1 MKRSNLIIAAVFHI
15 LVIIPLIFFA
25 SHEGMLGKKMQTL
38 SVVMMP
44 KPKVEEIKPR
54 VEPSKV
60 EVPKA
65 TMPVEQ
71 PKSVPQTVQAPLPS
85 AAPAVAPPPA
95 EMPAINFSDGAKEV
109 QTVTDPIRLYSALI
123 ESQFKSH
130 WNTPQSD
137 YETLVEISIT
147 PKGEVSPIAIVSNT
161 GDKDWTKSV
170 NDALAKV
177 KVLSRPPPKGFPNHF
192 QIRFDTAEGL

>member
-1 MKRSNLIIAAVFHI
+1 MK
-15 LVIIPLIFFA
+15 
-25 SHEGMLGKKMQTL
+25 TL
-38 SVVMMP
+38 SVIMMP
-44 KPKVEEIKPR
+44 KPKVEEVKPR
-54 VEPSKV
+54 VEQPRVETPKV
-60 EVPKA
+60 ALP
-65 TMPVEQ
+65 TEQ
-71 PKSVPQTVQAPLPS
+71 PKNVPQTVQAPLPT

-109 QTVTDPIRLYSALI
+109 QTITDPIRLYSVLI

-147 PKGEVSPIAIVSNT
+147 PKGEIFSIAIVSNT

-170 NDALAKV
+170 NDALSKV
-177 KVLSRPPPKGFPNHF
+177 KILSRPPPKGFPNHF
-192 QIRFDTAEGL
+192 QIRFDTAEGV

>member
-1 MKRSNLIIAAVFHI
+1 
-15 LVIIPLIFFA
+15 
-25 SHEGMLGKKMQTL
+25 
-38 SVVMMP
+38 MMP
-44 KPKVEEIKPR
+44 KPKVEEVKP
-54 VEPSKV
+54 KV
-60 EVPKA
+60 EQPR
-65 TMPVEQ
+65 VEQ
-71 PKSVPQTVQAPLPS
+71 PKVALPTEQPKTVPQTVQAPLPT
-85 AAPAVAPPPA
+85 AAPAVAPPPS
-95 EMPAINFSDGAKEV
+95 EMPTINFSDGAKEV

-123 ESQFKSH
+123 ESQFRSH

-137 YETLVEISIT
+137 FETLVEISIT
-147 PKGEVSPIAIVSNT
+147 PKGEVSPIAITSNT